1 MRSDAEWPAA
11 RARLNA
17 RTSSSPSRTVVEMRR
32 AIHIPYTWRRGTQRR
47 LNGQTEEAQELGDH
61 GRERRREP
69 LFLRGLVPGPASG
82 LFERHRNPLP
92 RLLHPVEGP
101 DVALFRQPVEAI
113 PDSGD
118 LDEVDLAF
126 RHGLLLDHSTGCSFV
141 LHGVPWF
148 PRPATPILP

>member
-1 MRSDAEWPAA
+1 PTFYSLTFFYHYTATTEIYTLSLHDALP
-11 RARLNA
+11 
-17 RTSSSPSRTVVEMRR
+17 
-32 AIHIPYTWRRGTQRR
+32 IY
-47 LNGQTEEAQELGDH
+47 
-61 GRERRREP
+61 
-69 LFLRGLVPGPASG
+69 
-82 LFERHRNPLP
+82 RNPLP

-101 DVALFRQPVEAI
+101 DVALFCQPVEAI